1 MGLQHRLDA
10 EPASPTGLANAVKS
24 MANTMEQLGSAYL
37 SNATNVVLDPLR
49 HALDADIT
57 QINQMCT

>member
-1 MGLQHRLDA
+1 
-10 EPASPTGLANAVKS
+10 

-37 SNATNVVLDPLR
+37 SNATNVVLHPLR
-49 HALDADIT
+49 HAHDADIN